1 MQTLIKL
8 DNQGLE
14 WLTEIITESAYEAR
28 IELQLCDSWS
38 AEDFCSFIELV
49 SINAK
54 TKLLTRVRGLPS
66 KDVYQILGSVVDQI
80 CHTLLEDALDN
91 GHYHNSEVKPR
102 SMAFKTCLA
111 SLKPGSS
118 LRAILK

>member
-14 WLTEIITESAYEAR
+14 WLTEMITESACEAR
-28 IELQLCDSWS
+28 IELRLGDSWS
-38 AEDFCSFIELV
+38 ADDFRSFIELV

-54 TKLLTRVRGLPS
+54 TKLLERVRGLPS
-66 KDVYQILGSVVDQI
+66 KDVYQTLGSVVDQI

-91 GHYHNSEVKPR
+91 GHYHNSEVKPS
-102 SMAFKTCLA
+102 SMACNTSLA

-118 LRAILK
+118 LRAVLK